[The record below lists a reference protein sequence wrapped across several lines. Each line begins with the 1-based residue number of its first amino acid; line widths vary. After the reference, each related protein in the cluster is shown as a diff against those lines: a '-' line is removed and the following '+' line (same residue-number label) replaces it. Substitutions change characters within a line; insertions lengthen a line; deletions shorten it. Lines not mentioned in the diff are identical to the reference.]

1 MSYRLKS
8 GEDAGRGVR
17 RIAREQID
25 LASDQL
31 TVGDV
36 GDVGDGVHEARKA
49 FKRLRALLRLSRD
62 PLGDEVYR
70 VENTTFRDLGRE
82 LSGVRDAA
90 VLVETL
96 DELRERYA
104 DELSHGA
111 FDGLRE
117 ALHAEARTA
126 HDALEGDRGLTER
139 ATADLAAA
147 RDRVAGWPLPD
158 HGDVAI
164 LAPGF
169 RRIYR
174 RGRKALRAAERD
186 TSTES
191 LHELRKRA
199 KDLWHAAQVLRPAAP
214 KKLKRLGRDA
224 HALSDLVGDDH
235 DLAVLLDAAAQRPGT
250 LADGEHELLMA
261 LVRRRRTKLQRA
273 ALKCANRLYDSK
285 PRKLTKRLL
294 RGAPA
299 R

>member
-1 MSYRLKS
+1 MAYRLKS
-8 GEDAGRGVR
+8 GEHAADGVR

-25 LASDQL
+25 LASEQL
-31 TVGDV
+31 TARDL
-36 GDVGDGVHEARKA
+36 GDGVHEARKA

-70 VENTTFRDLGRE
+70 VENTTFRGLGRD

-96 DELRERYA
+96 DELREGYA
-104 DELSHGA
+104 DELSDGA

-117 ALHAEARTA
+117 ALEAEARTA
-126 HDALEGDRGLTER
+126 HEALEDDRALTER
-139 ATADLAAA
+139 ARGDLDAA
-147 RDRVAGWPLPD
+147 RDRVAGWPLAD
-158 HGDVAI
+158 DGGVAS

-174 RGRKALRAAERD
+174 RGRKALRAADRD
-186 TSTES
+186 TSTEC

-199 KDLWHAAQVLRPAAP
+199 KDLWHAAQVLRPVAP

-224 HALSDLVGDDH
+224 HALADVVGDDH
-235 DLAVLLDAAAQRPGT
+235 DLAVLHDAALERAHA
-250 LADGEHELLMA
+250 LAEGEGELLA
-261 LVRRRRTKLQRA
+261 AVIARRRSRLQRE
-273 ALKCANRLYDSK
+273 ALERACRLYARK

-294 RGAPA
+294 RGARA

>member
-1 MSYRLKS
+1 MAYRLKS

-25 LASDQL
+25 LASGRL
-31 TVGDV
+31 TAGDV
-36 GDVGDGVHEARKA
+36 GEGVHEARKA
-49 FKRLRALLRLSRD
+49 FKRLRALLRVARK

-70 VENTTFRDLGRE
+70 LENTTFRDLGRD

-96 DELRERYA
+96 DELRDRYA
-104 DELSHGA
+104 GELSDAA

-117 ALHAEARTA
+117 ALQAEARTA
-126 HDALEGDRGLTER
+126 HDALEDDRALTQR
-139 ATADLAAA
+139 ATADLVAA

-158 HGDVAI
+158 GAGVAI

-174 RGRKALRAAERD
+174 RGRNALRAAERD

-214 KKLKRLGRDA
+214 KQLERLGRDA
-224 HALSDLVGDDH
+224 HALSDVAGDDH
-235 DLAVLLDAAAQRPGT
+235 DLAVILDAALQRPHA
-250 LADGEHELLMA
+250 LADGEPELLTA
-261 LVRRRRTKLQRA
+261 IVGRRRAQLQRI
-273 ALKCANRLYDSK
+273 ALKRAGKLYARK

-294 RGAPA
+294 LRGA
-299 R
+299 RVR

>member
-1 MSYRLKS
+1 MSYRLKP

-25 LASDQL
+25 LASDEL
-31 TVGDV
+31 TAR
-36 GDVGDGVHEARKA
+36 DVGDGVHEARKA
-49 FKRLRALLRLSRD
+49 FKRLRALLRLARD

-70 VENTTFRDLGRE
+70 VENTTFRDLGRD

-104 DELSHGA
+104 EELSDGA

-126 HDALEGDRGLTER
+126 HDALEDDRGLTER
-139 ATADLAAA
+139 AMADLAAS
-147 RDRVAGWPLPD
+147 RDRTAGWPLPE
-158 HGDVAI
+158 HSGVAI

-169 RRIYR
+169 RRMYR
-174 RGRKALRAAERD
+174 RGRKALRTAERD

-214 KKLKRLGRDA
+214 KTLKRLGRDA
-224 HALSDLVGDDH
+224 HALSDVVGDDH
-235 DLAVLLDAAAQRPGT
+235 DLAVLLDAAQQRPHA
-250 LADGEHELLMA
+250 LAAGERELLTA
-261 LVRRRRTKLQRA
+261 LVGRRRERLQRI
-273 ALKCANRLYDSK
+273 ALKRAGKLYDSK
-285 PRKLTKRLL
+285 SRKLTKRLL